1 MKFQGTPRQGL
12 LGATA
17 AFFIGFAAVSLFGP
31 TAKRLQDIMGLTP
44 TMVGFLVAMP
54 SLSGSLLRIPFAAWV
69 DTTGGR
75 KPILTLLAIS
85 ILGMGGLTGLM
96 LLRYPDGMSASLYPL
111 LLGLGLLSGCGI
123 ATFAPG
129 ISQVSYWFPQRRQ
142 GAALGTYAGV
152 GNLAPGLFSLV
163 LPLVLAALGLPVAY
177 VLWFVLLVAGTVLY
191 FFIGRNSWY
200 FQAIRQGAD
209 REQARTLARARG
221 QELFPARSTKESLL
235 ISARTWKTW
244 LLTAIYFSTFG
255 GFIALTAW
263 LPTYWTSFFGVSAVM
278 AGVYTAVYSL
288 SASLARVFGGAIADR
303 AGGEL
308 TVRVSLLVMLAGAL
322 LMSLSHSPALS
333 VLGTLVMALGMG
345 TANAAVFK
353 LVAKEVPQ
361 AVGGA
366 SGWVGGLG
374 AFGGFAL
381 PPILAVFV
389 RLQGAQGY
397 ATGFLTYV
405 VVGLISL
412 AFALLLSRSHSGTP
426 AIAPAK

>member
-1 MKFQGTPRQGL
+1 
-12 LGATA
+12 
-17 AFFIGFAAVSLFGP
+17 
-31 TAKRLQDIMGLTP
+31 
-44 TMVGFLVAMP
+44 
-54 SLSGSLLRIPFAAWV
+54 
-69 DTTGGR
+69 
-75 KPILTLLAIS
+75 
-85 ILGMGGLTGLM
+85 MGGLTGLM
-96 LLRYPDGMSASLYPL
+96 LLRYPDGMRASLYPL
-111 LLGLGLLSGCGI
+111 LLFLGLLSGCGI

-152 GNLAPGLFSLV
+152 GNLAPGLFSLA
-163 LPLVLAALGLPVAY
+163 LPFVLAALGLPVAY
-177 VLWFVLLVAGTVLY
+177 VCWFVLLVAGAALY

-200 FQAIRQGAD
+200 FQAMGQGAD

-235 ISARTWKTW
+235 ISARTVKTW

-263 LPTYWTSFFGVSAVM
+263 LPTYWTAFFGVSAVM

-288 SASLARVFGGAIADR
+288 SASLARVFGGAVADR

-322 LMSLSHSPALS
+322 LMSLSHGPALS
-333 VLGTLVMALGMG
+333 VVGTLVMALGMG

-381 PPILAVFV
+381 PPILGIFV
-389 RLQGAQGY
+389 RLLGVQGY

-412 AFALLLSRSHSGTP
+412 AFALLLSRSHTGTP
-426 AIAPAK
+426 GHRTRQVSWCG

>member
-1 MKFQGTPRQGL
+1 
-12 LGATA
+12 
-17 AFFIGFAAVSLFGP
+17 
-31 TAKRLQDIMGLTP
+31 
-44 TMVGFLVAMP
+44 
-54 SLSGSLLRIPFAAWV
+54 
-69 DTTGGR
+69 
-75 KPILTLLAIS
+75 
-85 ILGMGGLTGLM
+85 
-96 LLRYPDGMSASLYPL
+96 
-111 LLGLGLLSGCGI
+111 
-123 ATFAPG
+123 
-129 ISQVSYWFPQRRQ
+129 
-142 GAALGTYAGV
+142 
-152 GNLAPGLFSLV
+152 V
-163 LPLVLAALGLPVAY
+163 LPVALTTLGLPVAY
-177 VLWFVLLVAGTVLY
+177 VCWFVLLVAGAALY

-200 FQAIRQGAD
+200 FQAIGQGAD

-333 VLGTLVMALGMG
+333 VLCTLVMALGMG

-412 AFALLLSRSHSGTP
+412 AFALLLSRSRTGTP
-426 AIAPAK
+426 AIAPVK